1 MKIIVR
7 RTTLRVKRGG
17 SRMPKRSGFN
27 HELVTTPDGI
37 RIERNGNAYRI
48 KDFFLSGVL
57 PERPKGIMV
66 DERGNAY
73 CAEDYVEYKR

>member
-1 MKIIVR
+1 
-7 RTTLRVKRGG
+7 
-17 SRMPKRSGFN
+17 MPKRPGYN
-27 HELVTTPDGI
+27 HELVTTPNGT

-48 KDFFLSGVL
+48 KDFFPSGVL

-73 CAEDYVEYKR
+73 RADDYFPPGYFERKC